1 MDKGTLHGAR
11 IIIIDDH
18 RDLADNLSELLA
30 DEGASVRIAADAS
43 TGIALAKAGCDVAL
57 VDVRLPDA
65 IGLSLVP
72 VLREID
78 ANTAVVLI
86 TGHASIDDA
95 IAAVRAGAY
104 AYVLKP
110 FDTPELLTTVARAVE
125 RVRLERHADALTHAL
140 ERREAELRTMVEAV
154 AALLLVLDERGLVV
168 QANPAVAAA
177 TGVPIHELIG
187 LDWAERFV
195 PEADRAEL
203 TSAFAKTRGGRA
215 GMALEGRVLCR
226 RENQVEE
233 RVIRWRLAGL
243 PGPEG
248 FRIYASGLD
257 VTDVRVLERRTRLAE
272 KLAAVGTFSAGLAH
286 EIRNPL
292 NGATLQL
299 QLLERRL
306 AKIVEPERAAPVR
319 EPLALVRAEL
329 ERLSRLVTEF
339 LAFARP
345 AALQAR
351 DTDLV
356 ATAAQVVE
364 LETPVAAQRHRVLEL
379 RAEDGPV
386 IVEIDP
392 ERIKQILLNL
402 VRNALDAATQRVV
415 VRVRR
420 DGAGACLCV
429 TDDGPGISA
438 ENRAR
443 IFEPFFTTKEGG
455 TGLGMAIVHSLVE
468 RHGGTIEIHCDHG
481 TTVSISLQRRVP

>member
-215 GMALEGRVLCR
+215 A
-226 RENQVEE
+226 
-233 RVIRWRLAGL
+233 WRSRA
-243 PGPEG
+243 
-248 FRIYASGLD
+248 ACCAAA
-257 VTDVRVLERRTRLAE
+257 RTR
-272 KLAAVGTFSAGLAH
+272 
-286 EIRNPL
+286 
-292 NGATLQL
+292 
-299 QLLERRL
+299 
-306 AKIVEPERAAPVR
+306 
-319 EPLALVRAEL
+319 
-329 ERLSRLVTEF
+329 SRS
-339 LAFARP
+339 
-345 AALQAR
+345 
-351 DTDLV
+351 
-356 ATAAQVVE
+356 
-364 LETPVAAQRHRVLEL
+364 
-379 RAEDGPV
+379 G
-386 IVEIDP
+386 
-392 ERIKQILLNL
+392 
-402 VRNALDAATQRVV
+402 
-415 VRVRR
+415 
-420 DGAGACLCV
+420 
-429 TDDGPGISA
+429 
-438 ENRAR
+438 
-443 IFEPFFTTKEGG
+443 
-455 TGLGMAIVHSLVE
+455 
-468 RHGGTIEIHCDHG
+468 
-481 TTVSISLQRRVP
+481 

>member
-1 MDKGTLHGAR
+1 
-11 IIIIDDH
+11 
-18 RDLADNLSELLA
+18 
-30 DEGASVRIAADAS
+30 
-43 TGIALAKAGCDVAL
+43 
-57 VDVRLPDA
+57 
-65 IGLSLVP
+65 
-72 VLREID
+72 
-78 ANTAVVLI
+78 
-86 TGHASIDDA
+86 
-95 IAAVRAGAY
+95 
-104 AYVLKP
+104 
-110 FDTPELLTTVARAVE
+110 
-125 RVRLERHADALTHAL
+125 
-140 ERREAELRTMVEAV
+140 
-154 AALLLVLDERGLVV
+154 
-168 QANPAVAAA
+168 
-177 TGVPIHELIG
+177 VPIHELIG

-226 RENQVEE
+226 REGQVEE

-364 LETPVAAQRHRVLEL
+364 LEAPVAAQRHRVLEL
-379 RAEDGPV
+379 HAEDGPV

-392 ERIKQILLNL
+392 ERVKQILLNL

-429 TDDGPGISA
+429 TDDGPGISP

>member
-1 MDKGTLHGAR
+1 MC
-11 IIIIDDH
+11 
-18 RDLADNLSELLA
+18 S
-30 DEGASVRIAADAS
+30 
-43 TGIALAKAGCDVAL
+43 
-57 VDVRLPDA
+57 
-65 IGLSLVP
+65 
-72 VLREID
+72 
-78 ANTAVVLI
+78 
-86 TGHASIDDA
+86 
-95 IAAVRAGAY
+95 
-104 AYVLKP
+104 
-110 FDTPELLTTVARAVE
+110 
-125 RVRLERHADALTHAL
+125 L

-154 AALLLVLDERGLVV
+154 AALLLVLDERGVVV

-177 TGVPIHELIG
+177 TGVPVHELIG
-187 LDWAERFV
+187 LEWASEFV
-195 PEADRAEL
+195 PVADHGEL
-203 TSAFAKTRGGRA
+203 GSAFGMTRA
-215 GMALEGRVLCR
+215 GRTGTTLEGRVLCR
-226 RENQVEE
+226 REGQVEE
-233 RVIRWRLAGL
+233 RIIRWRLAGL

-306 AKIVEPERAAPVR
+306 AKIVDAERATPVR

-356 ATAAQVVE
+356 ATVAQVVE
-364 LETPVAAQRHRVLEL
+364 LEAQVAAQRHRALEL
-379 RAEDGPV
+379 RAPDGPV
-386 IVEIDP
+386 TVEIDP
-392 ERIKQILLNL
+392 ERIKQIVLNL
-402 VRNALDAATQRVV
+402 VRNALDAATSRVIV
-415 VRVRR
+415 TVRR

-438 ENRAR
+438 ENLAR

-455 TGLGMAIVHSLVE
+455 TGLGMAIVHS
-468 RHGGTIEIHCDHG
+468 RTIEIHCDHG
-481 TTVSISLQRRVP
+481 TTVSIALQRRVP